1 MSPVP
6 EAFKLITVEFHI
18 DLVSPGVDLLEVCL
32 ESRAV
37 IWQDNSSLD
46 SGIIYKGRCTGAN
59 REILRN
65 ISDVD

>member
-6 EAFKLITVEFHI
+6 EAFKLINVEFHI
-18 DLVSPGVDLLEVCL
+18 HLVRPGVDLLEVCL

-37 IWQDNSSLD
+37 IGQDNSFLD
-46 SGIIYKGRCTGAN
+46 SGIICKGRFTGAN